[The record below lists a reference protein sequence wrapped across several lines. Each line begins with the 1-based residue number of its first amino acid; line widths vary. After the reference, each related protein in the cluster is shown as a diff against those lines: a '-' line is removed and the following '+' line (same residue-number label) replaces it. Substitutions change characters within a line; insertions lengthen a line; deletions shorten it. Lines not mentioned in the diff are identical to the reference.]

1 MAKKSN
7 RNSRRSRGMKQKK
20 LQPAVRTMLF
30 NVPVG
35 SSTVDLSQCASLLNR
50 RFYRQGLNWAVAG
63 FRVFKAGATPIAGTG
78 LSVSRLPETWVLSNA
93 WEKSM
98 RSWLKMINESIDESD
113 SVKPRF
119 MDFKVYMDSFHH
131 GSGTDSAGNPIPAP
145 NILPISIDANAV
157 GGFADAVPGEWEY
170 SSLHIPDDS
179 SPGNSRERDMI
190 VVGKSYGATGTS
202 GNYAVSLIEGYAA
215 SRSLPAITDP
225 NTPDDASSASGVV
238 PENWMQALFN
248 EGIDQDD
255 EVIEDLIGENNQSP
269 YPYEN
274 AQVPG
279 AAPGVVFTDTHYPG
293 GENQLDGLQLVD
305 LGYFSAGTNSNKL
318 YLKGDNFPCGL
329 IRLTNVTDAELVVSV
344 DLVPGSHRGYLCQ
357 PMTEM

>member
-7 RNSRRSRGMKQKK
+7 RNSRRSRGMKRNK
-20 LQPAVRTMLF
+20 LQPAVKTMLF

-35 SSTVDLSQCASLLNR
+35 SSTVDVSQCASLLNR
-50 RFYRQGLNWAVAG
+50 RFYRQGINWAVAG
-63 FRVFKAGATPIAGTG
+63 FRVFKTGATPVTGTG
-78 LSVSRLPETWVLSNA
+78 LSVARLPDTWILSNS

-98 RSWLKMINESIDESD
+98 RSWLKMINESIDETD

-119 MDFKVYMDSFHH
+119 MDFKVYMDTFHH
-131 GSGTDSAGNPIPAP
+131 GSGTDHLGVPIPAP
-145 NILPISIDANAV
+145 NLLPVSIDSNAV
-157 GGFADAVPGEWEY
+157 GGFADAVAGEWEY
-170 SSLHIPDDS
+170 SSLHIPDDA
-179 SPGNSRERDMI
+179 SPGNTRERELI
-190 VVGKSYGATGTS
+190 VVGKSFPGAGTS
-202 GNYAVSLIEGYAA
+202 GLNAVSLIEGYAA

-225 NTPDDASSASGVV
+225 NVPDDAASASGLA

-248 EGIDQDD
+248 EGINQDD
-255 EVIEDLIGENNQSP
+255 EVIEDLITENNQSP

-293 GENQLDGLQLVD
+293 GENQLDGLQIVD

-318 YLKGDNFPCGL
+318 YLKGDTFPCGL
-329 IRLTNVTDAELVVSV
+329 IRFTNATDADLQVVV
-344 DLVPGSHRGYLCQ
+344 DLVPGPHRGYLCQ